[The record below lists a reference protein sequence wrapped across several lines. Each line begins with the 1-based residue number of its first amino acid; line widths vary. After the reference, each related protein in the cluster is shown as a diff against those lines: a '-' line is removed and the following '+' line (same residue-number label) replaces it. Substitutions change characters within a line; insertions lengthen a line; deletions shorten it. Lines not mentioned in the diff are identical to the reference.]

1 MSTVSHSGNPS
12 VSSNS
17 ANSLNSVN
25 NRQPVK
31 PVVDK
36 TRFKDIEHKATNGK
50 NDKVNLSAKSLF
62 LFKLNVHA
70 ANIED
75 DAKRNQFVD
84 ALKSSGDKMFTKAYL
99 ERLRNPFF
107 SGENISAPD
116 KPFPKLNIGGVA
128 DPNQSGVIVHSI
140 SFGVIDEE
148 IVSKRRE
155 VNSLGERDNRLEP
168 RIKELVHKAS
178 KSLSTQDLVT
188 VKEVMERA
196 FIESNKTPAN
206 AFSILDTN
214 NDFDTAQYAINNLP
228 LNKELKQEFNN
239 LLAEI
244 RSAYTQ
250 SIHNY
255 MQVQNQQIKDYPQ
268 HAAGIRESQLAIKE
282 GLSIHNKLQDYLK
295 NSNSGFLES
304 ESYFQSLIGGA
315 HYIKLMDADQISR
328 VYEHYQMNRNEF
340 KRELIN
346 KKWNIQPPPP
356 EKSAH
361 DLAFEI
367 ADKETLVLSKQYID
381 AINAYIKTAKR
392 S

>member
-1 MSTVSHSGNPS
+1 MSGSIQVNHSF

-17 ANSLNSVN
+17 ANNH
-25 NRQPVK
+25 QPVK
-31 PVVDK
+31 PLVDK
-36 TRFKDIEHKATNGK
+36 TRFKEIEHKATNGK
-50 NDKVNLSAKSLF
+50 HDKVNLSAKSLF

-84 ALKSSGDKMFTKAYL
+84 ALKSSGDKIFTKAYL

-107 SGENISAPD
+107 SGENISASD

-140 SFGVIDEE
+140 SFGVIDEG
-148 IVSKRRE
+148 IVSKRRQ

-168 RIKELVHKAS
+168 KIKELVHKAS
-178 KSLSTQDLVT
+178 KSLSAQDLVT
-188 VKEVMERA
+188 VKGVMERA

-228 LNKELKQEFNN
+228 LNKELKQSVNN
-239 LLAEI
+239 LLTEI
-244 RSAYTQ
+244 RSSYTQ

-255 MQVQNQQIKDYPQ
+255 MQVQNQKIEDYPQ
-268 HAAGIRESQLAIKE
+268 HAAGIRENQLAIKE

-304 ESYFQSLIGGA
+304 ESYFQSLIGDA
-315 HYIKLMDADQISR
+315 RYIKLMDADETSKLYDYFKADR
-328 VYEHYQMNRNEF
+328 AEF
-340 KRELIN
+340 KRVFID
-346 KKWNIQPPPP
+346 KKWVIEQPKP

-367 ADKETLVLSKQYID
+367 VDKETQVLSKQYID
-381 AINAYIKTAKR
+381 AISAYIKTAK
-392 S
+392 SS